1 MTTVFM
7 KLLNMSISAGWLI
20 LAVVTLR
27 LVLRRAP
34 KNFRCVLW
42 ALVAFRLVCPFSFE
56 SALSLMPS
64 GDTIPAEIV
73 YERQPNVDTG
83 IEPVDQIV
91 NPVVEYSFTPSEL
104 TSVNP
109 IQIALELGGWLWL
122 VGMALML
129 CYALISYLRL
139 CRQTRASVRIKDN
152 VYISDN
158 TTSPFVLGIIRPRII
173 LPSGLDSEQLEPV
186 VSHERA
192 HIKRLDHCWKALGFA
207 VLALHWINPLVWA
220 AYILFCRDIE
230 LACDEKV
237 IVAMDSEGKKAYS
250 HALLSC
256 SVHPGKMLVCPLA
269 FGEVSVK
276 QRIKAVLK
284 YKKAPLWFAALAVAA
299 CVIIAVC
306 FMTDPKGPKAFEP
319 EDFHDLEQAEL
330 YSEYGDPVV
339 TDARKLRTLEE
350 KLSAAEPMEASPA
363 CPFEMRLELK
373 RSDGTEGF
381 VQLASDGCEVYY
393 SDGVYYDYGIN
404 KTGSVLSEF
413 GFKPFHYDRELDE
426 QGNVIRVIQYDWFTP
441 IAIKEYSYEGGL
453 LATTTHRNGKGELL
467 GMQEH
472 EYDEQGRKVKEYDYT
487 PDEQG
492 QLQLDHIIEIVYD
505 EQGNFKDSIT
515 YNPDG
520 SIISIIPASAVE
532 PGIKSINRH
541 D

>member
-27 LVLRRAP
+27 LVMQRAP
-34 KNFRCVLW
+34 KNLRCVLW

-64 GDTIPAEIV
+64 GETIPAEIV

-129 CYALISYLRL
+129 CYALISYHRL
-139 CRQTRASVRIKDN
+139 YRKTRASVRIKDN

-192 HIKRLDHCWKALGFA
+192 HIKRLDHIWKALGFA
-207 VLALHWINPLVWA
+207 ILALHWFNPLAWL
-220 AYILFCRDIE
+220 AYILFCMDIE
-230 LACDEKV
+230 LACDERV
-237 IVAMDSEGKKAYS
+237 IADMDSEGKKAYS

-256 SVHPGKMLVCPLA
+256 SVQPGKLLACPLA

-299 CVIIAVC
+299 CGIIAVC
-306 FMTDPKGPKAFEP
+306 FLTDPKDSEAFAP
-319 EDFHDLEQAEL
+319 DDIHDLVYAEL
-330 YSEYGDPVV
+330 HSEYGDAVL
-339 TDARKLRTLEE
+339 TDMKSLRTLEE
-350 KLSAAEPMEASPA
+350 KLSNAKVMDAIPI
-363 CPFEMRLELK
+363 CPVDMKLQLK
-373 RSDGTEGF
+373 RIDGTEGSI
-381 VQLASDGCEVYY
+381 QLASDGCEVYY
-393 SDGVYYDYGIN
+393 SDGVYYDYGMT

-413 GFKPFHYDRELDE
+413 GFNPFRSDSELDE

-472 EYDEQGRKVKEYDYT
+472 EYDEQGRMVREYDYT